1 MEEASKPAN
10 VPPEEAAEA
19 SKISS
24 RRLQNGGPREPKWAP
39 GGLLGVEKAS
49 FEAKAVFEAF
59 LEAFLRL
66 LGPPL
71 GPPKSTKRA
80 FKLALKSKPFLR
92 AVLKPSGSLQEGF
105 WAPFGEAFG
114 LDFGPPA
121 ANCDLSKK

>member
-10 VPPEEAAEA
+10 VPPEEGAEA

-24 RRLQNGGPREPKWAP
+24 RRLQNGGPREPKWGP

-59 LEAFLRL
+59 LEAILRL

-92 AVLKPSGSLQEGF
+92 AVLQPS
-105 WAPFGEAFG
+105 
-114 LDFGPPA
+114 
-121 ANCDLSKK
+121 